1 MRHVTTFILIGA
13 ALLVGS
19 RDASAQWWGRPP
31 IPASGVCFYE
41 DIYFGGRYFCVRSGD
56 SRSSV
61 PGGTND
67 RISSLRVY
75 GDAEVTIYKDTG
87 FRGPARRF
95 ASNISDLRR
104 SGFNDLVSSFRVAS
118 RSRSGGTWGGAYGG
132 GSWGS
137 HEYDRYD
144 DGYNGGYGGA
154 YGGGSHSGSSHS
166 GWNKSQDNR
175 MTYQE
180 AEDIVRRAYRNVL
193 QRDPDPAARSW
204 VNEVMKQNMSQRQ
217 LEAELRNS
225 QEYRNKHK
233 R

>member
-1 MRHVTTFILIGA
+1 MRHVTTFILVGA
-13 ALLVGS
+13 ALLLGS
-19 RDASAQWWGRPP
+19 RDASAQSWGRPP

-41 DIYFGGRYFCVRSGD
+41 DIYFGGRYFCVRAGD
-56 SRSSV
+56 SRNSV

-75 GDAEVTIYKDTG
+75 GDAEVTVYKDTG

-95 ASNISDLRR
+95 ASNMTDLRR
-104 SGFNDLVSSFRVAS
+104 AGFNDIISSFRVAS
-118 RSRSGGTWGGAYGG
+118 RSHSGGTWGGA
-132 GSWGS
+132 S
-137 HEYDRYD
+137 
-144 DGYNGGYGGA
+144 
-154 YGGGSHSGSSHS
+154 GGGSHSGSSHS
-166 GWNKSQDNR
+166 GWNKSQGSR

-180 AEDIVRRAYRNVL
+180 AEGIVRQAYRNVL

-225 QEYRNKHK
+225 QEYRSKHK